1 MTLRRGGLVAVLLAG
16 LALGASG
23 CGDEGNADEP
33 KEIVI
38 TNYKYDPEVLEI
50 EVGDRVTFV
59 NRSKG
64 GVGHSANSEY
74 GVDIDP
80 SPGPGP
86 TDHSGKDINY
96 AGPNG
101 FATHALFTD
110 EPQTIVFRVA
120 RQYDYFCSF
129 HLQMNGTIKVRPK
142 DG

>member
-1 MTLRRGGLVAVLLAG
+1 MTLSRVSSVIALVAG
-16 LALGASG
+16 LALGATG

-38 TNYKYDPEVLEI
+38 TDYKYEPEVLEI

-59 NRSKG
+59 NHSKKT
-64 GVGHSANSEY
+64 GHSANSEY

-80 SPGPGP
+80 SPGRGP

-96 AGPNG
+96 AGPKG
-101 FATHALFTD
+101 FATHALFPD